1 MLEFSYSRTSCSA
14 IPCPYNLAG
23 VFVQSHIVPCFR
35 SCLLCTF
42 QVARRGS
49 NRKPGQHARRTLAY
63 PFAAFPRLSPRRPF
77 ALLGLCTLS
86 QRSLSLRA
94 ASPPWG
100 CMLFFITSPLR
111 LPLRRLALSVRGPIA
126 AGPFAGGYSY
136 IARRLGLCS
145 SSPSV
150 SWQSNGGPI
159 ANVNDYFQGFLP
171 LPCGGRWSGGNLG
184 LPWVNH
190 P

>member
-111 LPLRRLALSVRGPIA
+111 LPLRRLALSVPDSIA
-126 AGPFAGGYSY
+126 AEPFAGVTV
-136 IARRLGLCS
+136 ALRVGLFGAHPP
-145 SSPSV
+145 PSV
-150 SWQSNGGPI
+150 SCQSNGGS
-159 ANVNDYFQGFLP
+159 D
-171 LPCGGRWSGGNLG
+171 
-184 LPWVNH
+184 
-190 P
+190 